1 VEHEVSRSHVHLPL
15 GEKPPTVERAVVPI
29 KKKRVE
35 KVAALLLRSIIMLS
49 ENRLLYELVVLPK

>member
-1 VEHEVSRSHVHLPL
+1 MEHEVSRSHVHLPL

-35 KVAALLLRSIIMLS
+35 TVAALLLRVIMLS